1 MFRKLKSKTGDNS
14 ARNIRQRI
22 EEEGDAQIISAKRT
36 LPDDS
41 QTVNIDN
48 EATLQTTGPKHTG
61 LSFNEGEG
69 DDLVGFKLKKH
80 GTHGHRSVV
89 EANERTL
96 RKQKMLAARAERIK
110 IAAADITIKKRRWN

>member
-22 EEEGDAQIISAKRT
+22 EEEGDAHIISARRT

-41 QTVNIDN
+41 QTVNVDN
-48 EATLQTTGPKHTG
+48 EDTLQTTGPKHTG

-69 DDLVGFKLKKH
+69 FL
-80 GTHGHRSVV
+80 
-89 EANERTL
+89 
-96 RKQKMLAARAERIK
+96 
-110 IAAADITIKKRRWN
+110 